1 MFETWIQDTRY
12 ALRLL
17 RRSPL
22 FAATA
27 ALSLAIGIGANT
39 TIFSVASALLL
50 RPPPGVHDP
59 ARLVDVGR
67 TQGGSGFDT
76 VSYPNYQDIR
86 DRVTTLS
93 SLYAYEL
100 EPHAMSLGGGD
111 GAERV
116 YGVLASGNYFDVL
129 GSRAVHGRLLRPD
142 DDVSGSRVA
151 VISHDLWERRFDGD
165 PAIVGRSIALNAI
178 PVTIV
183 GVAPRG
189 FQGTTLLRSDVWVPI
204 GATGDIRPP
213 ADARLL
219 TSRRSVWLVMGGR
232 LSANATVAQARAEL
246 ASIGAALERE
256 FPDIN
261 RGKSYT
267 AEPSAQLPGRVGIV
281 AGFIGLLMAIVS
293 LVLLIACVNIAGML
307 LARAAARRRE
317 IAVRLAI
324 GAARGRLVRQLLTE
338 TAVLFAVGGAAGLV
352 LSKWL
357 TALLLG
363 VLPQL
368 PFPVTLG
375 VTTDWRVVGF
385 AIVVSLAAGVLAGL
399 APALQASRDDLVPA
413 LRSEG
418 LDGGGSRLRLRNA
431 FVVGQIAMSLLLI
444 VVAGLFLRSLGNAAR
459 TAPGFDQTNV
469 DVIQVDL
476 SLARYEGVRA
486 AAFMRELV
494 TRTRALPG
502 VVDATA
508 ANDLP
513 LDGGRFGLGALTV
526 PGIQPPAGRT
536 DFPADWTVVE
546 PGFFSTL
553 RIPILRGRDF
563 DETDTPQSAPVIIVN
578 NAFAERIWPGQD
590 PVGRQLQL
598 EGGVG
603 NTISQL
609 TIVGVA
615 ADARMIS
622 LGTAPEPFVFVPMSQ
637 QTRVRTALL
646 VRSNGR
652 TVIPD
657 VRALLRQ
664 MDPNLPVISAMPL
677 SEVTAIGIVP
687 QRVAASVAG
696 SLGVVGLLLAAIGV
710 YGVTSYAVSRRTRE
724 IGIRVAL
731 GADRGRVLRLVLRQG
746 LVLAAIGVGIGI
758 AIAAAGTRLL
768 ESLLFGVTG
777 LDPMTFGLACVI
789 FAVVTLLASYIP
801 ARRATRVSPMAA
813 LRND

>member
-1 MFETWIQDTRY
+1 MFETWIQDARY
-12 ALRLL
+12 AMRLL
-17 RRSPL
+17 RRSPG
-22 FAATA
+22 FTATA

-50 RPPPGVHDP
+50 RPSPGVSDP

-76 VSYPNYQDIR
+76 VSYPNYKDIR

-93 SLYAYEL
+93 GLYAYDL
-100 EPHAMSLGGGD
+100 EPNAMSLGGDD
-111 GAERV
+111 GAERI

-129 GSRAVHGRLLRPD
+129 GSRASHGRLLRPE
-142 DDVSGSRVA
+142 DDVTGAVVA
-151 VISHDLWERRFDGD
+151 VISHALWERRFDSD
-165 PAIVGRSIALNAI
+165 PAIVGRSIVLNTI
-178 PVTIV
+178 PVTVV

-189 FQGTTLLRSDVWVPI
+189 FQGTTLLGADVWMPI
-204 GATGDIRPP
+204 GATGEMRPRNGP
-213 ADARLL
+213 GLI

-232 LSANATVAQARAEL
+232 LKDGATVAQARAEL
-246 ASIGAALERE
+246 GSIGAALERE

-267 AEPSAQLPGRVGIV
+267 AEPLAQLPGHVGMI

-338 TAVLFAVGGAAGLV
+338 TTVLFAAGGVAGLI
-352 LSKWL
+352 LSRWL
-357 TALLLG
+357 TTLLLG

-368 PFPVTLG
+368 PVPIALDVP
-375 VTTDWRVVGF
+375 TDWRVVGF
-385 AIVVSLAAGVLAGL
+385 AVLVSLIAGVLAGL
-399 APALQASRDDLVPA
+399 APALHASREDLVAA
-413 LRSEG
+413 LRTEG
-418 LDGGGSRLRLRNA
+418 MDGGGSRLRLRNA

-476 SLARYEGVRA
+476 SLARYEGARA
-486 AAFMRELV
+486 AAFMRDLV

-502 VVDATA
+502 VVNATA

-513 LDGGRFGLGALTV
+513 LDGGRFGLGSLTV
-526 PGIQPPAGRT
+526 PGIEPPPGMSE
-536 DFPADWTVVE
+536 FPADWSVVE

-578 NAFAERIWPGQD
+578 HAFAERIWPGQD

-598 EGGVG
+598 EGGVA
-603 NTISQL
+603 NSISKL

-637 QTRVRTALL
+637 QTMARTALL
-646 VRSNGR
+646 VRSNGPS
-652 TVIPD
+652 TIPD

-664 MDPNLPVISAMPL
+664 LNPNLPVISAMPL
-677 SEVTAIGIVP
+677 SEVTAIGVVP
-687 QRVAASVAG
+687 QRIAASVAG
-696 SLGVVGLLLAAIGV
+696 SLGIVGLLLAAIGV

-777 LDPMTFGLACVI
+777 LDLTTFAFACVL
-789 FAVVTLLASYIP
+789 FAIVTLLASYLP